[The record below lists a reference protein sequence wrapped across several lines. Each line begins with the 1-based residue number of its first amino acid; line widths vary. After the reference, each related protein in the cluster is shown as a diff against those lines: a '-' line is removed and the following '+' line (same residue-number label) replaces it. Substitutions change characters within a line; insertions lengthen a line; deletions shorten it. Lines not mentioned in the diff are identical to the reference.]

1 MFKPFKVLN
10 CDYRT
15 TTSEPTT
22 IEPTTEP
29 QTEPPTASSTT
40 EPLSYYSFTWEGIKD
55 IYIQSDGLMMKAIS
69 TGDTIRLSKVCNA
82 EYKDYWDY
90 DCDDYA
96 SKGLCASDVSQ
107 SYLLSFAQPSS
118 EESYQTGLN
127 CPQCGCTDSYIKP
140 LTSLWH
146 DNKG

>member
-1 MFKPFKVLN
+1 MCEPFKVLD

-22 IEPTTEP
+22 VELTTEP
-29 QTEPPTASSTT
+29 PTEPPTAPATT
-40 EPLSYYSFTWEGIKD
+40 EPLTYYEFTWEGTDD
-55 IYIQSDGLMMKAIS
+55 IFIQSQGMMMKPIS
-69 TGDTIRLSKVCNA
+69 TGDTVRISKVCNA

-90 DCDDYA
+90 DCDYYA
-96 SKGLCASDVSQ
+96 SKGLCASVTHQ
-107 SYLLSFAQPSS
+107 AYLLTLAQPSS

-146 DNKG
+146 DNKE